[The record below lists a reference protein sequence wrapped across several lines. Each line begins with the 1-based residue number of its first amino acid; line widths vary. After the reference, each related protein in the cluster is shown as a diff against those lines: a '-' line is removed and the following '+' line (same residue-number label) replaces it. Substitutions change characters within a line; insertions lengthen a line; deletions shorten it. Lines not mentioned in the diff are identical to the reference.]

1 MAEENRT
8 KLTDEALEQV
18 SGGARGAER
27 SAPKRRKTVNE
38 TIEQTTF
45 DKVIFPGT
53 KDDLCVIQIDK
64 PPQKYTRAD

>member
-27 SAPKRRKTVNE
+27 SAPKRRKPVND
-38 TIEQTTF
+38 TIAPEHRLTNVDLEQI
-45 DKVIFPGT
+45 KQELL
-53 KDDLCVIQIDK
+53 DDVYPK
-64 PPQKYTRAD
+64 K